1 MYGGDFMKHKYFAVL
16 IIVLLLGGC
25 RLESG
30 DDSIYTGTIE
40 ADDVSIG
47 TELGGRILN
56 ILVDDGEK
64 IAKGTEI
71 VEIDTTD
78 FKIKL
83 KKARA
88 ALKASEAKLD
98 EIIEGAR
105 EEEIKNAT
113 ANIKNI
119 EIQLVGAKKNYD
131 YRLENYNNLKELF
144 QNSVVSQQKIEDA
157 KALVDSE
164 ETKVKSLEKQL
175 EAANSKLDLLLSGA
189 RKQKIEMVKAEVDI
203 AKAEIELLE
212 NQISKGCVKAPID
225 GTIESIYYNIGE
237 SVALGGNIAKIID
250 LENLWV
256 KIYVPEKELH
266 KVLLNQEKNLLLD
279 STDGVIKGKVIYISS
294 EAEFTPKNVE
304 SKENKEETVFE
315 VKIKILDKNS
325 LLKPGM
331 FIDVDLEAD
340 S

>member
-1 MYGGDFMKHKYFAVL
+1 MKHKYV
-16 IIVLLLGGC
+16 IILVFSLFLFGC
-25 RLESG
+25 DLETNEK
-30 DDSIYTGTIE
+30 SIYTGTIE
-40 ADDVSIG
+40 ANDVSIG

-56 ILVDDGEK
+56 ILVADGEK
-64 IAKGTEI
+64 IAQGTEI
-71 VEIDTTD
+71 AEIDTTD

-83 KKARA
+83 KKAKA
-88 ALKASEAKLD
+88 GLKASEAKLD

-105 EEEIKNAT
+105 EQELENAT

-119 EIQLVGAKKNYD
+119 EMQLVGAKKNYD

-144 QNSVVSQQKIEDA
+144 ENSVVAQQKIEDA

-164 ETKVKSLEKQL
+164 ETKVRSLEKHL
-175 EAANSKLDLLLSGA
+175 EAVNSQLDLLLSGA

-212 NQISKGCVKAPID
+212 NQISKGYVKAPID

-237 SVALGGNIAKIID
+237 SVALGGNIGKIID
-250 LENLWV
+250 LEDLWV
-256 KIYVPEKELH
+256 KIYVPEKELY
-266 KVLLNQEKNLLLD
+266 KVSLNQEKNLLLD
-279 STDGVIKGKVIYISS
+279 STDGVVKGKVIYISS